1 MIATLDFD
9 NACPQS
15 AVPAPDEFQRWIECA
30 LRQTDLPAKPVN
42 IGIRIVDEV
51 ESAQLNRDYRGK
63 DYATNVLSF
72 GSELPEMVLRE
83 LDEIPLGDLAIC
95 APVVEREAAEQ
106 GKILNTHWAHM
117 VVHGVLHLSGFD
129 HEHDDEAERM
139 EALETRI
146 LATLGIT
153 DPYAEASHAER

>member
-15 AVPAPDEFQRWIECA
+15 VIPAQDDFQRWIECA
-30 LRQTDLPAKPVN
+30 LLHTEMPAKPVN
-42 IGIRIVDEV
+42 VGIRIVDEV

-72 GSELPEMVLRE
+72 GSELPEIVLRE

-95 APVVEREAAEQ
+95 APVVEREAVEQ
-106 GKILNTHWAHM
+106 GKQLNSHWAHM
-117 VVHGVLHLSGFD
+117 VIHGVLHLSGFD
-129 HEHDDEAERM
+129 HENDDEAEQM

-146 LATLGIT
+146 LATLGIAY
-153 DPYAEASHAER
+153 PYRADCTA

>member
-15 AVPAPDEFQRWIECA
+15 SVPPQEDFQRWIECA
-30 LRQTDLPAKPVN
+30 LQHADLPVKPVN
-42 IGIRIVDEV
+42 VGIRIVDEI
-51 ESAQLNRDYRGK
+51 ESAQLNRDYRDK

-72 GSELPEMVLRE
+72 ASELPEVVLRE

-106 GKILNTHWAHM
+106 NKTLSTHWAHM
-117 VVHGVLHLSGFD
+117 VVHGVLHLNGFD
-129 HEHDDEAERM
+129 HENDEEADQM

-146 LATLGIT
+146 LAALNIA
-153 DPYAEASHAER
+153 DPYRADSAA